1 MGGGRLAGRR
11 VAVTR
16 AGDQVGRLRALLLA
30 EGAEVIEVP
39 TIAVV
44 DPADGGESLR
54 AAMRDLWDWVVVTS
68 PNGAERAVAAAGG
81 RAAAHALRWAVVGPG
96 TADALAAHGIRP
108 ALVPDRFVAEGLLE
122 VFPPPPAEGG
132 DRVLVAQAEAA
143 RPVLVEGLRAA
154 GWEVT
159 AVVAYRTVPVVPP
172 PEKMAAAASADAM
185 LFTSGSTVDAF
196 VKAAG
201 TDAVA
206 RCVVVIGPVT
216 AQAAERHGLE
226 VATVAFP
233 HSLEGLVAATVE
245 VLA

>member
-1 MGGGRLAGRR
+1 MGAGRLAGRR
-11 VAVTR
+11 VVVTR
-16 AGDQVGRLRALLLA
+16 AGDQVGRLRELLLA

-44 DPADGGESLR
+44 DAADGGESLR
-54 AAMRDLWDWVVVTS
+54 AAMGDLWDWVVVTS

-96 TADALAAHGIRP
+96 TADALAAQGIRP

-122 VFPPPPAEGG
+122 AFPRPPAEGG
-132 DRVLVAQAEAA
+132 GRVLVAQAEAA

-154 GWEVT
+154 GWEVA
-159 AVVAYRTVPVVPP
+159 AVVAYRTVPVVPS
-172 PEKMAAAASADAM
+172 PEQLADAASADAV

-196 VKAAG
+196 MRAAG
-201 TDAVA
+201 TDAAA

-216 AQAAERHGLE
+216 AEAAERNGLD
-226 VATVAFP
+226 VAAVASP